1 MARRDKSNGGTAV
14 EERRE
19 QQGSQAA
26 ESRTS
31 RSESRGTAVGPLAT
45 GGVPFF
51 GPALTATPFT
61 MLRRVNEDF
70 NQLFDALLR
79 GGTDPGTGGRAGRG
93 ALTTPGQGF
102 AALAAWTPQIE
113 VERRTDAMV
122 IRADLAGVNPDDVDV
137 TVENNV
143 VTIRARRMPQREEG
157 DEVIADER
165 TYGEFT
171 RQLFLGDNLDP
182 DGLTADLANGVLTLR
197 IPVSEASKPR
207 RVALA
212 SSEREGD
219 STERSDA
226 PAERSDSPAGA
237 ASSSR

>member
-14 EERRE
+14 EERGE

-26 ESRTS
+26 DSRTS

-61 MLRRVNEDF
+61 LLRRVNEDF

-102 AALAAWTPQIE
+102 AGLAAWTPQIE
-113 VERRTDAMV
+113 IERRKDAMV

-137 TVENNV
+137 TVEN
-143 VTIRARRMPQREEG
+143 
-157 DEVIADER
+157 
-165 TYGEFT
+165 
-171 RQLFLGDNLDP
+171 
-182 DGLTADLANGVLTLR
+182 GVLT
-197 IPVSEASKPR
+197 ISGER
-207 RVALA
+207 RQERRE
-212 SSEREGD
+212 EREGMVH
-219 STERSDA
+219 TELSYGSFMRSIPLPDGA
-226 PAERSDSPAGA
+226 DENRLSATMRNGSLEITVPVAARERGRRVKVQHS
-237 ASSSR
+237 

>member
-14 EERRE
+14 EEHRE
-19 QQGSQAA
+19 QLSPQAA
-26 ESRTS
+26 EGRTS

-61 MLRRVNEDF
+61 LLRRVNEDF
-70 NQLFDALLR
+70 NQLFDVLLR

-113 VERRTDAMV
+113 IERRKDAMV

-137 TVENNV
+137 TVEN
-143 VTIRARRMPQREEG
+143 
-157 DEVIADER
+157 
-165 TYGEFT
+165 
-171 RQLFLGDNLDP
+171 
-182 DGLTADLANGVLTLR
+182 GVLT
-197 IPVSEASKPR
+197 ISGER
-207 RVALA
+207 RQERRE
-212 SSEREGD
+212 EREGVVQ
-219 STERSDA
+219 TELSYGSFMRSIPLPDGA
-226 PAERSDSPAGA
+226 DENRLSATMRDGSLEITVPIAARERGRRVKVQHS
-237 ASSSR
+237 

>member
-102 AALAAWTPQIE
+102 AALGAWTPQIE
-113 VERRTDAMV
+113 VERRKDAMV

-137 TVENNV
+137 TVE
-143 VTIRARRMPQREEG
+143 
-157 DEVIADER
+157 D
-165 TYGEFT
+165 
-171 RQLFLGDNLDP
+171 
-182 DGLTADLANGVLTLR
+182 GVLT
-197 IPVSEASKPR
+197 ISGER
-207 RVALA
+207 RQERRE
-212 SSEREGD
+212 EREGVVH
-219 STERSDA
+219 TELSYGSFMRSIPLPDGA
-226 PAERSDSPAGA
+226 DENRLSATMRNGSLEITVPIAARERGRRVKVQHS
-237 ASSSR
+237 

>member
-19 QQGSQAA
+19 PQGSQAA

-102 AALAAWTPQIE
+102 AALAGWTPQIE
-113 VERRTDAMV
+113 IERRKDAMV

-137 TVENNV
+137 TVEN
-143 VTIRARRMPQREEG
+143 
-157 DEVIADER
+157 
-165 TYGEFT
+165 
-171 RQLFLGDNLDP
+171 
-182 DGLTADLANGVLTLR
+182 GVLT
-197 IPVSEASKPR
+197 ISGER
-207 RVALA
+207 RQERRE
-212 SSEREGD
+212 EREGVVH
-219 STERSDA
+219 TELSYGSFMRSIPLPDGA
-226 PAERSDSPAGA
+226 DENRLSATMRNGSLEITVPIAARERGRRVEVQHS
-237 ASSSR
+237 

>member
-51 GPALTATPFT
+51 GPVLTATPFT
-61 MLRRVNEDF
+61 LLRRVNEDF

-113 VERRTDAMV
+113 VERRKDAMM

-137 TVENNV
+137 TVEN
-143 VTIRARRMPQREEG
+143 
-157 DEVIADER
+157 
-165 TYGEFT
+165 
-171 RQLFLGDNLDP
+171 
-182 DGLTADLANGVLTLR
+182 GVLT
-197 IPVSEASKPR
+197 ISGER
-207 RVALA
+207 RQERRE
-212 SSEREGD
+212 EREGVVH
-219 STERSDA
+219 TELSYGSFMRSIPLPDGA
-226 PAERSDSPAGA
+226 DENRLSATMRNGSLEITVPIAARERGRRVKVQHS
-237 ASSSR
+237 

>member
-14 EERRE
+14 EAHRE
-19 QQGSQAA
+19 EQGSQAA

-51 GPALTATPFT
+51 GPALTAAPFT
-61 MLRRVNEDF
+61 LLRRVNEDF

-79 GGTDPGTGGRAGRG
+79 GGTDPETGGRAGRG

-113 VERRTDAMV
+113 IERRKDAMV

-137 TVENNV
+137 TVEN
-143 VTIRARRMPQREEG
+143 
-157 DEVIADER
+157 
-165 TYGEFT
+165 
-171 RQLFLGDNLDP
+171 
-182 DGLTADLANGVLTLR
+182 GVLT
-197 IPVSEASKPR
+197 ISGER
-207 RVALA
+207 RQERRE
-212 SSEREGD
+212 EREGVVH
-219 STERSDA
+219 TELSYGSFMRSIPLPDGA
-226 PAERSDSPAGA
+226 DENRLSATIRNGSLEITVPIAARERGRRVKVQQS
-237 ASSSR
+237 